1 MRTAIVSSETFVS
14 EVRTSVGSEAYLPVR
29 ARWCVRSGA
38 RMRGASCSE
47 VRAECIV
54 QGSACGV
61 VRVDAV
67 CHAVYPQC
75 IIVQRV
81 TRRWVGRT

>member
-1 MRTAIVSSETFVS
+1 MEIVRGDARGVEAATCVLSSLRTAIVSSETFVS

-47 VRAECIV
+47 ARAEW
-54 QGSACGV
+54 
-61 VRVDAV
+61 
-67 CHAVYPQC
+67 YE
-75 IIVQRV
+75 
-81 TRRWVGRT
+81 